1 MGMAEMEKELKSI
14 RKELVT
20 IRRYLEDGLDN
31 EERTAL
37 RDYHAEKTKGTLT
50 SHERLKKEL
59 L

>member
-1 MGMAEMEKELKSI
+1 MAEMEKELKSI

-31 EERTAL
+31 AERTAL